1 MYNHLRQHYYT
12 LQMVFKI
19 VQQRKYEK
27 KTLLGNGIEC
37 TLTQSHDFPLI
48 HVPCIG
54 SFKLASD

>member
-12 LQMVFKI
+12 LQMIFKI

-27 KTLLGNGIEC
+27 KQPIGNGIEF
-37 TLTQSHDFPLI
+37 TLNESHDFPLI

>member
-1 MYNHLRQHYYT
+1 
-12 LQMVFKI
+12 MVFKI

-37 TLTQSHDFPLI
+37 TLTQSHVFPLI

-54 SFKLASD
+54 SFKLIERLKFDEFGLYPEL

>member
-1 MYNHLRQHYYT
+1 MFNHLRQHYYT

-27 KTLLGNGIEC
+27 KPHTLGNGIEF

-54 SFKLASD
+54 SF